1 VAEAELGD
9 GGRTPAPK
17 RGEELMSSPPGDE
30 PSSPVTRLRRFQLLE
45 CLWSSGDTTVIDRDK
60 SKLKP
65 HTHTSGVRPTS
76 GMLL

>member
-1 VAEAELGD
+1 MRRATLRRTAHP
-9 GGRTPAPK
+9 GRA
-17 RGEELMSSPPGDE
+17 MSS
-30 PSSPVTRLRRFQLLE
+30 VTRLRRFQLLE
-45 CLWSSGDTTVIDRDK
+45 CLWRSGDTTVIDRDK